1 MRGMSVFLLNSLDT
15 VFCFFHNHFSLNS
28 SRYVLHINILF
39 SCAKERRQNNGG
51 SAEIFP
57 QLIIKRFTLLVY
69 IQKTF
74 FNLATDNL
82 EILIVQHLG
91 KLFLDQICVICDWK
105 SPSVTD
111 SVILSSVVWTFLSP
125 IELF

>member
-1 MRGMSVFLLNSLDT
+1 ML
-15 VFCFFHNHFSLNS
+15 
-28 SRYVLHINILF
+28 
-39 SCAKERRQNNGG
+39 
-51 SAEIFP
+51 FP

-105 SPSVTD
+105 SPSITD

-125 IELF
+125 SSYFNGLKRSYDE